1 MAYHS
6 TTYEY
11 IDSNGTVIT
20 ADKTPEMLAADSDH
34 AEMLKTDAG
43 WIAAKRAQRNILLKE
58 CDWTQGEDIPDSIKI
73 PYRTYRASL
82 RDLPNHENWP
92 LLTESDWPSKPEV

>member
-6 TTYEY
+6 TTYKY
-11 IDSNGTVIT
+11 RDSDGVWQT

-58 CDWTQGEDIPDSIKI
+58 CDWTQGEDVPDSIKL
-73 PYRTYRASL
+73 PYRAYRASL
-82 RDLPNHENWP
+82 RDLPNDEKWP
-92 LLTESDWPSKPEV
+92 LISHNDWPTKPEV